1 MFNDVNDAPICVYLN
16 IDKYNKKN
24 IVQIWLVI
32 LANVDFWNELASDP
46 DPLFRSGSRRKF
58 NADPYGSGS

>member
-1 MFNDVNDAPICVYLN
+1 MFNDVNDAPICVYLT

-46 DPLFRSGSRRKF
+46 DPLFRSGSRGKF